1 MEDKRRTTRRL
12 GEIDISITRLDIPFS
27 SLFVV
32 AVHCDK
38 WFGFGDSVLVIAFSL
53 MMMMIM
59 NLDKDSSGNKMFF
72 FALGGMFSF
81 AIKVVDGGWGI
92 SKVPQDTRTDC

>member
-1 MEDKRRTTRRL
+1 M
-12 GEIDISITRLDIPFS
+12 
-27 SLFVV
+27 V

-59 NLDKDSSGNKMFF
+59 NLDKDSSGNKMIFCF
-72 FALGGMFSF
+72 ERYFPLQSNWWT
-81 AIKVVDGGWGI
+81 VDG
-92 SKVPQDTRTDC
+92 VYR